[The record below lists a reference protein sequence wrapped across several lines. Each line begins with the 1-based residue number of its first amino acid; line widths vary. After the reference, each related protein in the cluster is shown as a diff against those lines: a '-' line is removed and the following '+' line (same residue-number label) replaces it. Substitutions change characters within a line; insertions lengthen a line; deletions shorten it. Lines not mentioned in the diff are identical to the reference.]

1 MLKNGKEDEGIKE
14 IMRKRGMKDGN
25 GRKKRRKRGTPSP
38 SCVLMTHCDK
48 IKCPILHLE
57 AKKGIVFIFFVRL
70 FIFFGLEN
78 NSCRSLRREG
88 IQIMK

>member
-48 IKCPILHLE
+48 IKCPIITLGSQEGDSIYILRSTFH
-57 AKKGIVFIFFVRL
+57 IFW
-70 FIFFGLEN
+70 
-78 NSCRSLRREG
+78 LR
-88 IQIMK
+88 K